1 MNGELPAEG
10 WVNTD
15 CFYKLIL
22 RAFIYL
28 FSQPL
33 AGPANFL
40 SGNTFFLKCLI
51 FLPFPPGSS
60 IFGQLMQV

>member
-28 FSQPL
+28 FSQPRKFIQKL
-33 AGPANFL
+33 LMPGLCAGVINSCKLFSKISYFNL
-40 SGNTFFLKCLI
+40 T
-51 FLPFPPGSS
+51 
-60 IFGQLMQV
+60 